1 MSSCTLSHS
10 PLWLPR
16 RPERHDR
23 GVLEHQPGQLPRGVE
38 GGDDLDRDTGGG
50 GGRVEQVRA
59 HALLAARHDDGPVR
73 SVAVDDRRLVAAHH
87 PARAL
92 ASRPGPHRAEW
103 LAVTLL
109 SEGDGPAPRAGRE
122 VSEQLGG
129 AEGAGGQGGRYR
141 RREERAG
148 QWDTTHLLRDDAHL
162 EQSRAVAGTA
172 ELVGNEQPGP
182 SELDQ
187 CGPQLRRDPGVVVG
201 EAAEQLGVTGT
212 LDRGARHLLECQLPL
227 VVREVHGLPRVR
239 LSARAG
245 ARPRDDRSLTPV
257 SQYTAVRYSSPV
269 DFALAP
275 EDEKFRDELRAWLDE
290 HLPPFLEAEALG
302 DDAQLSGEASQK
314 RRQRWQKKLHEGGW
328 AAIHWGPEY
337 ANGRTVNAMQ
347 RLLYSEVMAEYRTP
361 GMFNT
366 NGIWQIGPMIIQW
379 GTEEQ
384 KAQWLPSILEAEEHW
399 CQGFS
404 EPMAGNDL
412 ANLRTTAIYDPETDE
427 YVVNGSKIWISSA
440 HLATWGLFLLR
451 TDPSA
456 LERGKKHEGITA
468 FVLNLKTP
476 GIEVRPIKD
485 MAGEE
490 LFNEIFFTDV
500 RVPASWRL
508 GEEGAGWMVAMGT
521 LGFERVGIASQIAI
535 LAADLRAVV
544 EAARSVNPDA
554 LEDPSLRD
562 RVARLWTEVELARL
576 LSLRALSKIMK
587 GEKNWPEVPFAKLS
601 WSSMAQT
608 LAELAVDLLG
618 PAGLLARGGADSV
631 DRGKWTRL
639 YAFQR
644 YSTIG
649 GGSTEIQKNIIAD
662 RAIAMPGKS
671 RA

>member
-1 MSSCTLSHS
+1 M
-10 PLWLPR
+10 PL
-16 RPERHDR
+16 
-23 GVLEHQPGQLPRGVE
+23 
-38 GGDDLDRDTGGG
+38 T
-50 GGRVEQVRA
+50 
-59 HALLAARHDDGPVR
+59 ARH
-73 SVAVDDRRLVAAHH
+73 
-87 PARAL
+87 
-92 ASRPGPHRAEW
+92 
-103 LAVTLL
+103 
-109 SEGDGPAPRAGRE
+109 
-122 VSEQLGG
+122 
-129 AEGAGGQGGRYR
+129 
-141 RREERAG
+141 
-148 QWDTTHLLRDDAHL
+148 
-162 EQSRAVAGTA
+162 
-172 ELVGNEQPGP
+172 
-182 SELDQ
+182 
-187 CGPQLRRDPGVVVG
+187 
-201 EAAEQLGVTGT
+201 
-212 LDRGARHLLECQLPL
+212 
-227 VVREVHGLPRVR
+227 
-239 LSARAG
+239 
-245 ARPRDDRSLTPV
+245 SLTPA
-257 SQYTAVRYSSPV
+257 SRYTVVGYPSPV

-290 HLPPFLEAEALG
+290 HLPPFLEAESLG
-302 DDAQLSGEASQK
+302 DDASLSGEASQQ
-314 RRQRWQKKLHEGGW
+314 RRQKWQRKLHEGGW

-337 ANGRTVNAMQ
+337 AKGRTINAMQ

-412 ANLRTTAIYDPETDE
+412 ANLRTTAIYDAGTDE

-451 TDPSA
+451 TDPTA
-456 LERGKKHEGITA
+456 IERGKKHEGITA
-468 FVLNLKTP
+468 FVINMKTP
-476 GIEVRPIKD
+476 GIDVRPIRD

-500 RVPASWRL
+500 RIPASWRL
-508 GEEGAGWMVAMGT
+508 GDEGAGWMVAMGT

-535 LAADLRAVV
+535 LSADLRAMV
-544 EAARSVNPDA
+544 EAARSVNPGA

-562 RVARLWTEVELARL
+562 RIAKVWTEIELARL

-618 PAGLLARGGADSV
+618 PAGALARGGPDAV

-671 RA
+671 RG

>member
-1 MSSCTLSHS
+1 VDFTYDDEQLALQDVARRALERDYPPATVRDLADDPTGITPVLWSTLVDLGWTGLLV
-10 PLWLPR
+10 PAELGGTGAGLL
-16 RPERHDR
+16 EMCI
-23 GVLEHQPGQLPRGVE
+23 VLEQM
-38 GGDDLDRDTGGG
+38 
-50 GGRVEQVRA
+50 GRI
-59 HALLAARHDDGPVR
+59 PM
-73 SVAVDDRRLVAAHH
+73 
-87 PARAL
+87 
-92 ASRPGPHRAEW
+92 PGPFFSSAE
-103 LAVTLL
+103 LRRHEQA
-109 SEGDGPAPRAGRE
+109 APTQIHQCRP
-122 VSEQLGG
+122 Q
-129 AEGAGGQGGRYR
+129 R
-141 RREERAG
+141 RRDSGR
-148 QWDTTHLLRDDAHL
+148 
-162 EQSRAVAGTA
+162 
-172 ELVGNEQPGP
+172 
-182 SELDQ
+182 
-187 CGPQLRRDPGVVVG
+187 VVG
-201 EAAEQLGVTGT
+201 EVAHDCGRDLTLERVTRDVLERQLFV
-212 LDRGARHLLECQLPL
+212 
-227 VVREVHGLPRVR
+227 VVREVHGLPY
-239 LSARAG
+239 
-245 ARPRDDRSLTPV
+245 RPRVGASNPDTGVTVHAALGYP
-257 SQYTAVRYSSPV
+257 SPV

-290 HLPPFLEAEALG
+290 HLPPFLEAESLG

-314 RRQRWQKKLHEGGW
+314 RRQKWQRTLHEGGW

-337 ANGRTVNAMQ
+337 ANGRTINAMQ
-347 RLLYSEVMAEYRTP
+347 RLIYSEVMAEYRTP

-379 GTEEQ
+379 GSEEQ
-384 KAQWLPSILEAEEHW
+384 KAEWLPSILEAEEHW

-451 TDPSA
+451 TDPTA
-456 LERGKKHEGITA
+456 IERGKKHEGITA
-468 FVLNLKTP
+468 FVLNLTTP

-490 LFNEIFFTDV
+490 LFNEIFFTDA
-500 RVPASWRL
+500 RIPARSRL

-535 LAADLRAVV
+535 LTADLRAVV
-544 EAARSVNPDA
+544 EAAKSVNPGA
-554 LEDPSLRD
+554 LEDPLLRD
-562 RVARLWTEVELARL
+562 RIAAIWTEIELARL

-601 WSSMAQT
+601 WSHMAQT
-608 LAELAVDLLG
+608 LSELAVDLLG
-618 PAGLLARGGADSV
+618 PAGVLAKGGPDTV

-639 YAFQR
+639 FAFQR

>member
-1 MSSCTLSHS
+1 M
-10 PLWLPR
+10 
-16 RPERHDR
+16 
-23 GVLEHQPGQLPRGVE
+23 
-38 GGDDLDRDTGGG
+38 
-50 GGRVEQVRA
+50 
-59 HALLAARHDDGPVR
+59 
-73 SVAVDDRRLVAAHH
+73 
-87 PARAL
+87 
-92 ASRPGPHRAEW
+92 
-103 LAVTLL
+103 
-109 SEGDGPAPRAGRE
+109 
-122 VSEQLGG
+122 
-129 AEGAGGQGGRYR
+129 
-141 RREERAG
+141 
-148 QWDTTHLLRDDAHL
+148 
-162 EQSRAVAGTA
+162 
-172 ELVGNEQPGP
+172 
-182 SELDQ
+182 
-187 CGPQLRRDPGVVVG
+187 
-201 EAAEQLGVTGT
+201 
-212 LDRGARHLLECQLPL
+212 
-227 VVREVHGLPRVR
+227 
-239 LSARAG
+239 
-245 ARPRDDRSLTPV
+245 
-257 SQYTAVRYSSPV
+257 

-290 HLPPFLEAEALG
+290 NLPPFLEAEALG
-302 DDAQLSGEASQK
+302 DDAQLSGEASQQ
-314 RRQRWQKKLHEGGW
+314 RRQKWQRKLHEGGW

-337 ANGRTVNAMQ
+337 AKGRTINAMQ

-451 TDPSA
+451 TDPTA
-456 LERGKKHEGITA
+456 IERGKKHDGITA

-476 GIEVRPIKD
+476 GIDVRPIRD

-500 RVPASWRL
+500 RIPAKWRL
-508 GEEGAGWMVAMGT
+508 GDEGAGWMVAMGT

-535 LAADLRAVV
+535 LAADLHAVV
-544 EAARSVNPDA
+544 AAAKSVNPAA

-562 RVARLWTEVELARL
+562 RIAKIWTEIELARL

-608 LAELAVDLLG
+608 LSELAVDLLG
-618 PAGLLARGGADSV
+618 PGRRPGQGRARHGRPRQVDPALRLPALLDHRRGLHRDPEEHHRRPGDRHARQVARLSAPSPASPRSTPMSAADPRATCIIGVARHTWHPDDADVRDAGGLAPEPLDMWERVARAAAADAGAPGGADAVLGGLESIDV
-631 DRGKWTRL
+631 VYSQSWQYDDAPARL
-639 YAFQR
+639 AERLGASPARRR
-644 YSTIG
+644 YSGIG
-649 GGSTEIQKNIIAD
+649 GSVPLVLATEVAKEIREGHLDLALLTGAEALATVRRLKKAGEKPQWSYRPAEKRPFPMDMEFDPSEISHSVFEAYLTFALFDNAR
-662 RAIAMPGKS
+662 RAHLGRALGEHRDALGRVMAAMTSVAAGERQPSAMPGS
-671 RA
+671 RRHAAPRRSRRRRRTTAWSPTRTRS

>member
-1 MSSCTLSHS
+1 MPSALVCGLC
-10 PLWLPR
+10 R
-16 RPERHDR
+16 C
-23 GVLEHQPGQLPRGVE
+23 PG
-38 GGDDLDRDTGGG
+38 
-50 GGRVEQVRA
+50 A
-59 HALLAARHDDGPVR
+59 
-73 SVAVDDRRLVAAHH
+73 
-87 PARAL
+87 
-92 ASRPGPHRAEW
+92 
-103 LAVTLL
+103 
-109 SEGDGPAPRAGRE
+109 E
-122 VSEQLGG
+122 VSALPGWPE
-129 AEGAGGQGGRYR
+129 
-141 RREERAG
+141 
-148 QWDTTHLLRDDAHL
+148 LLR
-162 EQSRAVAGTA
+162 
-172 ELVGNEQPGP
+172 
-182 SELDQ
+182 
-187 CGPQLRRDPGVVVG
+187 
-201 EAAEQLGVTGT
+201 
-212 LDRGARHLLECQLPL
+212 
-227 VVREVHGLPRVR
+227 
-239 LSARAG
+239 
-245 ARPRDDRSLTPV
+245 RSLTLA
-257 SQYTAVRYSSPV
+257 SEYTVVGYPSPV

-290 HLPPFLEAEALG
+290 HLPPFLEAESLG
-302 DDAQLSGEASQK
+302 DDASLSGEASQQ
-314 RRQRWQKKLHEGGW
+314 RRQKWQRELNKGGW

-337 ANGRTVNAMQ
+337 ANGRTINAMQ

-379 GTEEQ
+379 GTDEQ

-451 TDPSA
+451 TDPTA
-456 LERGKKHEGITA
+456 IERGKKHEGITA
-468 FVLNLKTP
+468 FILNLKAP
-476 GIEVRPIKD
+476 GIDVRPIRD

-500 RVPASWRL
+500 RVPAAWRL

-535 LAADLRAVV
+535 LAADLRAMV

-554 LEDPSLRD
+554 LEDPSLRE
-562 RVARLWTEVELARL
+562 RIAKLWTEIELARL

-618 PAGLLARGGADSV
+618 PAGLLARGGPDSV

-671 RA
+671 RG